1 MARVLWWIVPA
12 VLIGAGLYELV
23 LVVRGDTAANTLSFV
38 AVLVMLLG
46 TGVAALSIPFDR
58 PVRAIAFYAPS
69 AAFFA
74 LARFYTYDSYF
85 SPTLRRYADDGA
97 VQPVWMFLLVAAAV
111 VVAVLV
117 WLLPRT
123 GAVATAVVLVLLAGT
138 TALMGSH

>member
-12 VLIGAGLYELV
+12 FLLGAGLYELII
-23 LVVRGDTAANTLSFV
+23 VVRGDTEPDTLAFV
-38 AVLVMLLG
+38 AILVMLLG
-46 TGVAALSIPFDR
+46 TGLAALSIPFDR

-97 VQPVWMFLLVAAAV
+97 VQPVWMFLLVVAAF

-117 WLLPRT
+117 WRLPRI
-123 GAVATAVVLVLLAGT
+123 GAVGTAVVLVLLAGT